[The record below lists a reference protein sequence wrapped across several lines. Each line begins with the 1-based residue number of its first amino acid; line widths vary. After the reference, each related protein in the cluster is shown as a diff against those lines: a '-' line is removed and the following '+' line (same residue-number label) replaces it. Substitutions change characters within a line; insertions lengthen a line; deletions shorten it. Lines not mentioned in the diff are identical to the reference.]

1 MKHIQI
7 YENYKVGKI
16 STGEENPV
24 SLYNA
29 DEQKIIGI
37 FKSRV
42 IAGKFM
48 FGPGKDKQTFGQ
60 RIYAAVNKRGSIKA
74 INNRLGCRVAPRNP
88 SPEQSDLLGDKEY
101 LVLDDRYQEF
111 TKDLPS
117 VKYTDNQTIIGGPGS
132 RRKPDRTPEE
142 IEFDNFVF
150 PEYAEELEKKEK
162 AREVYR
168 RMKDLE

>member
-16 STGEENPV
+16 STGDENPV

-37 FKSRV
+37 FKSRA

-48 FGPGKDKQTFGQ
+48 FGPGKDKQTFNQ
-60 RIYAAVNKRGSIKA
+60 RIVSAVSRRGSIPA

-88 SPEQSDLLGDKEY
+88 SSEQRDLLGDKEY

-117 VKYTDNQTIIGGPGS
+117 VIYTDNQTIPTGPGS

-168 RMKDLE
+168 MTKDLE

>member
-7 YENYKVGKI
+7 YENYKVGNI
-16 STGEENPV
+16 EGGEENSV
-24 SLYNA
+24 TLYNA

-48 FGPGKDKQTFGQ
+48 FGPGKDKQTFNQ
-60 RIYAAVNKRGSIKA
+60 RITSAVSRRGSIKA

-88 SPEQSDLLGDKEY
+88 SPEQRDLLGDKEY
-101 LVLDDRYQEF
+101 LILDDRYQEF

-117 VKYTDNQTIIGGPGS
+117 EQYTDNQTFIGGPGS
-132 RRKPDRTPEE
+132 QRKPDRTPEE

-162 AREVYR
+162 EREVYR

>member
-7 YENYKVGKI
+7 YENYKVGI
-16 STGEENPV
+16 IPTGDENPV

-37 FKSRV
+37 FKSRA

-48 FGPGKDKQTFGQ
+48 FGPGKDKQSFNQ
-60 RIYAAVNKRGSIKA
+60 RIVSAVSRRGSIKA

-88 SPEQSDLLGDKEY
+88 SPEQKELLGDKEY

-117 VKYTDNQTIIGGPGS
+117 EQYTDNQTFFANPRS
-132 RRKPDRTPEE
+132 QRKPDRTPEE

-168 RMKDLE
+168 RMKDSE